1 MQSAFSYCKYGVSK
15 MVYRS
20 RKKVNEPVTEK
31 KKKKKASLIDK
42 KVCRESAK
50 LHTGETSRLWSVVL
64 DGG

>member
-1 MQSAFSYCKYGVSK
+1 MGFPKWCIGV
-15 MVYRS
+15 
-20 RKKVNEPVTEK
+20 EK
-31 KKKKKASLIDK
+31 RLMNQLLRRKKKKKASLIDK